1 MVKSCRDADKA
12 QYVQYVYDVQGNKVR
27 QFIGMTS
34 PLTITVSE
42 VTDADTSSGSEM
54 IQKIF
59 SLMQGKLM
67 VLPSVARRNPMTSGK
82 TSMPMM
88 GKPVNILY
96 RSGGQDGD
104 LYL

>member
-42 VTDADTSSGSEM
+42 VTDADTSSGSENDTED
-54 IQKIF
+54 IF
-59 SLMQGKLM
+59 SYAGK
-67 VLPSVARRNPMTSGK
+67 TYGITISGK
-82 TSMPMM
+82 KKSDDIRENKYAYD
-88 GKPVNILY
+88 GKT
-96 RSGGQDGD
+96 G
-104 LYL
+104 